1 MMKKWKCGHTNPGIC
16 SDCGERK
23 LAEAEHPFAEKADVG
38 EQYIKEL
45 ERGLEG
51 AHVRDCGCS
60 PERFERDKFDD
71 SRCLALRK
79 GVPDA

>member
-1 MMKKWKCGHTNPGIC
+1 MMKKWACGHTNPGIC

-23 LAEAEHPFAEKADVG
+23 LAETEDAFVEKADVG

-45 ERGLEG
+45 ERRLET
-51 AHVRDCGCS
+51 AHAKNCECRA
-60 PERFERDKFDD
+60 D
-71 SRCLALRK
+71 SSRHSTDPGCLALRK